1 MRRQLNTNFNL
12 IVMVDFNITTY
23 NSDKEYKGFQFYIL
37 NKGLNSGKPLEN
49 PCPNCF
55 VCTCQSEEE
64 KNQLHWLMFGLWQ
77 GKIFDQH
84 LVGSVIPFIH
94 IRHIKS
100 ILYDAL
106 LKMGEKP
113 EKFKNHINEVHKI
126 EQNRLNILKQLELM
140 KQLKRVLML
149 ELIS

>member
-1 MRRQLNTNFNL
+1 M
-12 IVMVDFNITTY
+12 IDFNITTY

-113 EKFKNHINEVHKI
+113 DKFKNHINKVHKI
-126 EQNRLNILKQLELM
+126 EQNRLNLLKQLELM

>member
-12 IVMVDFNITTY
+12 IVMIDFNITTY

-113 EKFKNHINEVHKI
+113 DKFKNHINKVHKI
-126 EQNRLNILKQLELM
+126 EQNRLNLLKQLELM
-140 KQLKRVLML
+140 KQLKRVLMF
-149 ELIS
+149 

>member
-12 IVMVDFNITTY
+12 IVMIDFNITTY

-113 EKFKNHINEVHKI
+113 DKFKNHINKVHKI
-126 EQNRLNILKQLELM
+126 EQNRLNLLKQLELM
-140 KQLKRVLML
+140 KQLKRILML

>member
-12 IVMVDFNITTY
+12 IVMIDFNITTY

-100 ILYDAL
+100 ILYDIL

-113 EKFKNHINEVHKI
+113 DKFKNHINKVHKI
-126 EQNRLNILKQLELM
+126 EQNRLNLLKQLELM

>member
-1 MRRQLNTNFNL
+1 M
-12 IVMVDFNITTY
+12 IDFNITKY

-37 NKGLNSGKPLEN
+37 NKGLNCGKPLEN

-113 EKFKNHINEVHKI
+113 DKFKNHINKVHKI
-126 EQNRLNILKQLELM
+126 EQNRLNLLKQLELM
-140 KQLKRVLML
+140 KQLKRILML

>member
-12 IVMVDFNITTY
+12 IVMIDFNITTY

>member
-1 MRRQLNTNFNL
+1 
-12 IVMVDFNITTY
+12 MVDFNITTY

-100 ILYDAL
+100 ILYDIL

-113 EKFKNHINEVHKI
+113 DKFKNHINKVHKI
-126 EQNRLNILKQLELM
+126 EQNRLNLLKQLELM